1 MELLLQ
7 RYWFPRNGTG
17 RNNPTIWLKRWTIK
31 SSGMPTEG
39 SIIEDVSKPCMRHND
54 TGRFKPTVESDG
66 PLTLA
71 DQRER

>member
-1 MELLLQ
+1 MVEEMDHQ
-7 RYWFPRNGTG
+7 
-17 RNNPTIWLKRWTIK
+17 K

-39 SIIEDVSKPCMRHND
+39 SMLEDVSKPCTRHND